1 MGKSV
6 TEFEQELMDLLDDP
20 SFSRWIKGEASPEEQ
35 KKWEKWE
42 AEDPVHRDYRKRAQA
57 LFQLPFEEQRGDD
70 LQKELTRF
78 QSRLNDYPHI
88 FNKKEKLVHSPSGY
102 RWAVAAAV
110 ILLVVTVSVLTL
122 YNRQEPTPAEPTPL
136 FSTIEVGY
144 GEKGALKI
152 SDGSTI
158 KLNAN
163 STLRYSPEQFNSSN
177 VEVWLE
183 GEAYFSI
190 VRDPEGKKRNF
201 TVHTPDGDV
210 RILGTRFNVNT
221 RYDRTGVVLEEGSL
235 EVLLKDSANGVAGQ
249 FKLKPGQ
256 RAQFSVNQPNVQIQE
271 VDTLLYTAWIDG
283 KFVFR
288 EIPFN
293 ELVRDVEHIYGITI
307 QIEDASLLNQ
317 KVTGTLRN
325 PDLQTLMEGISTILH
340 VDVVQEKEGFYSIIK
355 RDK

>member
-1 MGKSV
+1 
-6 TEFEQELMDLLDDP
+6 MDLFDDP
-20 SFSRWIKGEASPEEQ
+20 SFIRWLKGEAPPMEEER
-35 KKWEKWE
+35 WEQWE
-42 AEDPVHRDYRKRAQA
+42 AEEPEHQEIRKKAQK
-57 LFQLPFEEQRGDD
+57 LYDLPFEESRAND
-70 LQKELTRF
+70 LQRELTQF

-88 FNKKEKLVHSPSGY
+88 FKMEDKERQVRSGY

-110 ILLVVTVSVLTL
+110 ALLLTTVTVIAYYTQQQPKEVES
-122 YNRQEPTPAEPTPL
+122 TPL

-163 STLRYSPEQFNSSN
+163 STLRYSPEQFNRSN
-177 VEVWLE
+177 VEVWLK

-190 VRDPEGKKRNF
+190 VRDPDGKKRNF
-201 TVHTPDGDV
+201 TVHTPDGDIQ
-210 RILGTRFNVNT
+210 ILGTRFNVNT
-221 RYDRTGVVLEEGSL
+221 RYDRTGVVLEEGSI
-235 EVLLKDSANGVAGQ
+235 EILLKDSAKGVAGR

-271 VDTLLYTAWIDG
+271 VDTLLYTAWLDG
-283 KFVFR
+283 KFVFDD
-288 EIPFN
+288 IPFI

-307 QIEDASLLNQ
+307 QVTDEKLLNQ

-325 PDLQTLMEGISTILH
+325 PDLKTLMEGISAILH
-340 VDVVQEKEGFYSIIK
+340 VDVIKEKQGLYSIERK